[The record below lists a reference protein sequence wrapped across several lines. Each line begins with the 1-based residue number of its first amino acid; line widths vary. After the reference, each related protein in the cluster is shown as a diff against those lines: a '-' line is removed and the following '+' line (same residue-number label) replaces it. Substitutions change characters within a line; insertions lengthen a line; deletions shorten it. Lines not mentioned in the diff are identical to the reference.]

1 MPQIEVSIG
10 LRREW
15 ETTVATMTEEREQ
28 VELSLARE
36 ERPSRKKGE
45 IPALAV
51 VLAVLAVAILL
62 LVPYLILINRL
73 LP

>member
-1 MPQIEVSIG
+1 
-10 LRREW
+10 
-15 ETTVATMTEEREQ
+15 MTEEREQ